1 MPSIRFIY
9 QSDDQDIEREA
20 VSIKV
25 CEFVSTI
32 LDIPDTIEIVFA
44 QMHISVYGNT
54 VVNPRFKNRINI
66 NNVLTSN
73 EIPQVL
79 VHELIHLNQIKT
91 GKLGIT
97 SNGRY
102 IWNGRQI
109 TVDPNINY
117 DTLPWEKDVL
127 AKQTAI
133 LIKTVEHLSTH
144 NSDTLP
150 T

>member
-9 QSDDQDIEREA
+9 QSDDQDTARESI
-20 VSIKV
+20 SIKV
-25 CEFVSTI
+25 CDFVSTI

-44 QMHISVYGNT
+44 QMHVSVYGNT

-66 NNVLTSN
+66 NNILTSA

-109 TVDPNINY
+109 SVDPNINY

-133 LIKTVEHLSTH
+133 LIKTVEYLSTH
-144 NSDTLP
+144 HSNTLL